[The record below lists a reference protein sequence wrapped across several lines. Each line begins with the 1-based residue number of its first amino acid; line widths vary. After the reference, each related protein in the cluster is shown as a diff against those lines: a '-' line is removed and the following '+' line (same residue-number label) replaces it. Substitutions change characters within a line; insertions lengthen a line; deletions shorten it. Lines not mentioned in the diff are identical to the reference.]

1 MTLRLPGESD
11 GEFLDRID
19 AAWWMRRKNAAP
31 NTVQW
36 LGPAPVADEAPEVGT
51 SLPDHPGPSGPS
63 MALDLERRF
72 AACIWLMIV
81 AVALLMLA
89 GCDDRPCLRS
99 HTEQQLYYPYAG
111 LIALGGTYVA
121 LSMMPSYRTI
131 TVCDEYGEV
140 PDGVRQAS

>member
-19 AAWWMRRKNAAP
+19 AAWWMRRRDAAP
-31 NTVQW
+31 NTVEW
-36 LGPAPVADEAPEVGT
+36 ICPPPLEDETSAVGT
-51 SLPDHPGPSGPS
+51 QLPDHPGPSGPS
-63 MALDLERRF
+63 MDFDLERRF

-99 HTEQQLYYPYAG
+99 HTEQQVHYPNMG
-111 LIALGGTYVA
+111 LLALGGVYTTIA
-121 LSMMPSYRTI
+121 LIPQFRTV
-131 TVCDEYGEV
+131 TVCDERSA
-140 PDGVRQAS
+140 DGVR